1 MGFHTVTLQNVRIN
15 SSLCKELN
23 SLKLSSFFC
32 KHIDKLFADDFALL
46 LRIAHTCQFI
56 QKTVDGIHIDQVGTQ
71 LVPEYTDNLFW
82 LAFAEQTMVHVNA
95 YQLVT
100 DGLDQQSGY
109 NR

>member
-1 MGFHTVTLQNVRIN
+1 MKFI
-15 SSLCKELN
+15 SLDVKVLVATA
-23 SLKLSSFFC
+23 S
-32 KHIDKLFADDFALL
+32 
-46 LRIAHTCQFI
+46 AHRY
-56 QKTVDGIHIDQVGTQ
+56 KAVGTQASQRDVPSWAGGAGCSTLDLPGAQ
-71 LVPEYTDNLFW
+71 LVPEYTDNLFR